1 MGRRVDGQCSGAPRP
16 IGVRPAKIPARV
28 SAVGRQLTEAQLEK
42 RRAILRAAIAVFAEK
57 GYHACRVQDVASE
70 AGVAYGLVYHY
81 FSSKEELLETIFRS
95 TWRRLLEG
103 LNEIAESGEPAE
115 EQVHRVC
122 ALVLRAWLADP
133 DLVRVLVREVARSP
147 QLQREVDEVAH
158 AFAAL
163 ERIVVG
169 GQERGELK
177 PDVDPRLAAWILYGA
192 LEEILTGWVMGQL
205 PDGDQDVKTAEHAVV
220 QVLCDG
226 LVTG

>member
-1 MGRRVDGQCSGAPRP
+1 MGRRVDGQCSGASRP
-16 IGVRPAKIPARV
+16 IRCRPAKIRGRV
-28 SAVGRQLTEAQLEK
+28 SAAGRQLTEAQLEK

-163 ERIVVG
+163 ERIVAG

-192 LEEILTGWVMGQL
+192 LEEILTGWVFERL
-205 PDGDQDVKTAEHAVV
+205 AASEEDVARAESAVADLLV
-220 QVLCDG
+220 RG
-226 LVTG
+226 LAVD

>member
-1 MGRRVDGQCSGAPRP
+1 MGRRVDGQCSGEFGP
-16 IGVRPAKIPARV
+16 IGDRPAKIPARV
-28 SAVGRQLTEAQLEK
+28 SAAGRQLTEAQLEK

-95 TWRRLLEG
+95 TWRRLLDG
-103 LNEIAESGEPAE
+103 LNEIAESGERAA

-163 ERIVVG
+163 ERIVAG
-169 GQERGELK
+169 GQQRGELR

-192 LEEILTGWVMGQL
+192 LEEILTGWVFERL
-205 PDGDQDVKTAEHAVV
+205 AASEEDVARAESAVADLLV
-220 QVLCDG
+220 RG
-226 LVTG
+226 LAAD